1 MAVINTNLS
10 ALIAANSARNAESMS
25 ASSIERVSTGIRINS
40 AKDDAAGLAIA
51 TRMTSAIKGLGAAL
65 KNASD
70 GISMAQTADGALAN
84 ISDILQRIRELAV
97 QSANSSYNNTD
108 RSFLDSEAF
117 GLVAEV
123 ARIGSQ
129 SNFNSNKLL
138 DGSYVSKTFQLG
150 YNPSESMVFSGI
162 DNFQSSAIGIHKL
175 DTTGGTA
182 MNLYHTAAN
191 TIVASAVSQE
201 SNLSITVGGF
211 ATVSGIS
218 WSAATGADTIATAIN
233 VASNGIGVTASATN
247 SATLNSLSEAGT
259 VSFTLNGSNISA
271 SVSSTSD
278 LSALS
283 AAING
288 ANLSTKVTASFTD
301 TSNKSALTLTSS
313 DGRNIQITG
322 FTVAG
327 GGNAT
332 VNFGNITLTEGGNN
346 SSNKTGVVTLTSNK
360 GAITLS
366 GANTTEF
373 VSATATS
380 TFSSVQGISI
390 STQTGAVDALSVI
403 DAALTKVNNNRANLG
418 ALINRFE
425 ASMSSQSN
433 SIMNLSA
440 SRSRILDADYAKE
453 TSLLAKSMIIQQA
466 ATAMLGQANQMPR
479 LVTLLLK

>member
-1 MAVINTNLS
+1 MAVINTNLN
-10 ALIAANSARNAESMS
+10 ALIALNSARNVESIG
-25 ASSIERVSTGIRINS
+25 ASSVERLSTGMRINS

-70 GISMAQTADGALAN
+70 GISMAQTADGALGN
-84 ISDILQRIRELAV
+84 ISDILQRLRELAV
-97 QSANSSYNNTD
+97 QSANGSYNNSD
-108 RSFLDSEAF
+108 RSFLDSEAL

-129 SNFNSNKLL
+129 SNFNNNKLL
-138 DGSYVSKTFQLG
+138 DGTYVSKTFQLG
-150 YNPSESMVFSGI
+150 YNPSESMVFAGI
-162 DNFQSSAIGIHKL
+162 DNFQSNAIGIHKL

-191 TIVASAVSQE
+191 AAVASTVAQE
-201 SNLSITVGGF
+201 TNLSISVGGF
-211 ATVSGIS
+211 ATVSGIT
-218 WSAATGADTIATAIN
+218 WAAATGADTIASAIN
-233 VASNGIGVTASATN
+233 SASNGISVTATATN
-247 SATLNSLSEAGT
+247 SATLNTLSEAGT
-259 VSFTLNGSNISA
+259 VSFTLNGTSVNA
-271 SVSSTSD
+271 SVASTSD
-278 LSALS
+278 LSALAS
-283 AAING
+283 AING
-288 ANLSTKVTASFTD
+288 TTLSTKVTATYTD
-301 TSNKSALTLTSS
+301 PSNKSALTLTSN

-322 FTVAG
+322 FSVAG

-332 VNFGNITLTEGGNN
+332 VNFGNRTLTEGGNN

-360 GAITLS
+360 GAISLS

-390 STQTGAVDALSVI
+390 ATQTGASDALSVI